1 MTLRGI
7 PCKLSQTVQGN
18 TTVERFFK
26 NIFYQNTS
34 QTPGV
39 PVGMLQVIWGRASP
53 SSRMP
58 NGISLLTRLPTSS
71 KDVG

>member
-26 NIFYQNTS
+26 YLVPEHKSNTGG
-34 QTPGV
+34 PCGYAA
-39 PVGMLQVIWGRASP
+39 GNMG
-53 SSRMP
+53 
-58 NGISLLTRLPTSS
+58 TRLPILP
-71 KDVG
+71 DA